1 MKYMTSQEIR
11 DTWLN
16 FFKSKGHHIEKGA
29 SLVPNNDPT
38 LLWIN
43 AGVAAL
49 KKYFDGREVPP
60 SRRIVN
66 LQKCIRTNDIE
77 NVGKTARH
85 HTFFEMMGNFSI
97 GDYFRNEAIEY
108 GFELLTSDK
117 YFGLDKDKLYITYY
131 PDDKDSFNKWVSLGI
146 DPTHLIASKDNFWEI
161 GEGPCGPD
169 TEIYYDRGEKYD
181 PKHLGIK
188 LLQEDIEND
197 RYIEIWNIVLS
208 QFNAKS
214 GVARKDYKEL
224 PSKNIDTGAGLER
237 FALILQGV
245 ETNFDTD
252 LFKPIINEVAKLTK
266 VKYQDNTMS
275 YRVIADHIK
284 ACTFA
289 LTDGAMFS
297 NEGRGYVLRRLLRRA
312 VSHGHRLNINK
323 PFMYN
328 LVRVVVANYSSFYP
342 ELINKESYVTNL
354 IKSEE
359 EKFFLTLTNGE
370 EVLKEMIKNH
380 HIDGF
385 KLYDTFGFPIELTIE
400 LANEANEKVDLE
412 DFKKK
417 MSEQK
422 ERARSARGEVQSMHA
437 QAKDLLDCTVKSE
450 FTYELKYI
458 KAKVVA
464 MFIDGVKTN
473 EIIDHGEIIFDKT
486 NFYAEMGGQVAD
498 IGSATN
504 KESQIS
510 ITNVIKAP
518 HQQHLHFVKVA
529 FGKIHIGDSFTL
541 KINKNRRH
549 LIMRNHSAT
558 HLLDATLSQVL
569 GPNVEQ
575 KGSFV
580 SDERLRFDFNYNSKL
595 DGKTIKLIERKV
607 NEQIALA
614 LEVETLVLPIEEA
627 KKLGAKMVFTEKYG
641 DTVRVVKMGN
651 YSIEFC
657 GGTHVSNTS
666 DIGIFKIESEESI
679 ASGIRRITAR
689 TSIGAYMLIDARENV
704 LGVTMQHLG
713 ARSIPEIPLAMN
725 ALLKDREM
733 LKLAL
738 KNNLALLANNM
749 ANTLKTKFKN
759 IKDHQVLIVKIDGG
773 NRDLLVNVASA
784 LKSNN
789 HNYLIILFGVSRTG
803 GNHLYVTSDIKEANA
818 GNIARSICQ
827 VLGGSGGGKPTEANG
842 KVNAINEIKQVE
854 ELVTKLL

>member
-11 DTWLN
+11 ETWLN
-16 FFKSKGHHIEKGA
+16 FFKSKKHHIERGA
-29 SLVPNNDPT
+29 SLVPNDDPT

-49 KKYFDGREVPP
+49 KKYFDGREIPP

-97 GDYFRNEAIEY
+97 GDYFRDEAIEY

-117 YFGLDKDKLYITYY
+117 YFGLPKDKLYITYY

-146 DPTHLIASKDNFWEI
+146 DPSHLVASKDNFWEI

-169 TEIYYDRGEKYD
+169 TEIYFDRGEKYD
-181 PKHLGIK
+181 PKHLGVK
-188 LLQEDIEND
+188 LLKEDIEND

-237 FALILQGV
+237 FALILQNV

-252 LFKPIINEVAKLTK
+252 LFKPIINEISKLTK
-266 VKYQDNTMS
+266 VTYKANTVS

-312 VSHGHRLNINK
+312 VSHGHKLNINK
-323 PFMYN
+323 PFMFN
-328 LVRVVVANYSSFYP
+328 LVKVVVNNYSSFYP
-342 ELINKESYVTNL
+342 ELKDKEQYVSKL

-359 EKFFLTLTNGE
+359 EKFFTTLSNGE

-400 LANEANEKVDLE
+400 LASEANEKVDLD
-412 DFKKK
+412 DFHKK
-417 MSEQK
+417 MNEQK
-422 ERARSARGEVQSMHA
+422 ERARSARGDVQSMHS
-437 QAKDLLDCTVKSE
+437 QSKDLLDCKVKSS
-450 FTYELKYI
+450 FTYENKYI

-464 MFIDGVKTN
+464 LFKDGVKVN
-473 EIIDHGEIIFDKT
+473 EIKDSGEVMFDNT
-486 NFYAEMGGQVAD
+486 NFYAESGGQIAD

-504 KESQIS
+504 KNSLIE

-518 HQQHLHFVKVA
+518 YKQHLHYIKIKKGKVSLN
-529 FGKIHIGDSFTL
+529 DSFTL
-541 KINKNRRH
+541 KVNKNRRK
-549 LIMRNHSAT
+549 LIMRNHSAA
-558 HLLDATLSQVL
+558 HLLDATLGNVL
-569 GPNVEQ
+569 GSDVMQ
-575 KGSFV
+575 KGSYV
-580 SDERLRFDFNYNSKL
+580 GDEYLRFDFNYNQKIDSKTL
-595 DGKTIKLIERKV
+595 KTIEDKV
-607 NEQIALA
+607 NEQIALG
-614 LEVETLVLPIEEA
+614 LDVKVMDLPIEEA
-627 KKLGAKMVFTEKYG
+627 KKLGAKMLFTEKYG
-641 DTVRVVKMGN
+641 DIVRVVKMGD
-651 YSIEFC
+651 YSMEFC

-689 TSIGAYMLIDARENV
+689 TSLGAYSLINKREEMVNELMNEVGAKSINEIKPILVALKKEKDTLKATIKNSLNKLANSEASEMAKEFTNIKNINV
-704 LGVTMQHLG
+704 LVKK
-713 ARSIPEIPLAMN
+713 INN
-725 ALLKDREM
+725 AD
-733 LKLAL
+733 
-738 KNNLALLANNM
+738 
-749 ANTLKTKFKN
+749 
-759 IKDHQVLIVKIDGG
+759 
-773 NRDLLVNVASA
+773 RDLLLSIASN
-784 LKSNN
+784 LKNK
-789 HNYLIILFGVSRTG
+789 HKDYLLVLFSEKSIYIATDKL
-803 GNHLYVTSDIKEANA
+803 HA
-818 GNIARSICQ
+818 GNIMKEVCKT
-827 VLGGSGGGKPTEANG
+827 LNGSGGGKPTEANG
-842 KVNAINEIKQVE
+842 KLNSDIKEEVMKETIN
-854 ELVTKLL
+854 KLI

>member
-1 MKYMTSQEIR
+1 MKYMTSQQIR
-11 DTWLN
+11 ETWLF
-16 FFKSKGHHIEKGA
+16 FFKSKGHHIERGA
-29 SLVPNNDPT
+29 SLIPYNDPT

-49 KKYFDGREVPP
+49 KPYFDGRAIPP

-77 NVGKTARH
+77 NVGRTARH

-117 YFGLDKDKLYITYY
+117 YFGMDKDKLYITYY

-146 DPTHLIASKDNFWEI
+146 DPSHLIPSKDNFWEI

-169 TEIYYDRGEKYD
+169 TEIYFDRGEKYD

-188 LLQEDIEND
+188 LMQEDIDND

-214 GVARKDYKEL
+214 GIPREQYKEL

-237 FALILQGV
+237 FACILQGT
-245 ETNFDTD
+245 ETNFETD
-252 LFKPIINEVAKLTK
+252 LFKPILEEIAKLTK
-266 VKYQDNTMS
+266 VKYNENTMS

-289 LTDGAMFS
+289 LSDGALFS

-312 VSHGHRLNINK
+312 VSHGHKLGINQ
-323 PFMYN
+323 PFMFQ
-328 LVRVVVANYSSFYP
+328 LVKTVNEIYHSFYP
-342 ELINKESYVTNL
+342 ELKDRVELISNI

-359 EKFFLTLTNGE
+359 EKFFKTLTNGE
-370 EVLKEMIKNH
+370 VLLKEMAKVH
-380 HIDGF
+380 QIDGF
-385 KLYDTFGFPIELTIE
+385 KLYDTFGFPIELTME
-400 LANEANEKVDLE
+400 LASELGEQVDLKDFNEKM
-412 DFKKK
+412 KA
-417 MSEQK
+417 QK
-422 ERARSARGEVQSMHA
+422 ERARAARGNLQSMHS
-437 QAKDLLDCTVKSE
+437 QSRDLMECTAKSE
-450 FTYELKYI
+450 FIYENKYI

-464 MFIDGVKTN
+464 MFVDGVKVD
-473 EIIDHGEIIFDKT
+473 EIDERGEIMFDKT
-486 NFYAEMGGQVAD
+486 TFYAEMGGQVAD
-498 IGSATN
+498 IGTATN
-504 KESQIS
+504 KTTQI
-510 ITNVIKAP
+510 IIGNVIKAP
-518 HQQHLHFVKVA
+518 HQQHLHFIKVM
-529 FGKIHIGDSFTL
+529 FGKIHVGDSFTL
-541 KINKNRRH
+541 KVNKNRRR

-569 GPNVEQ
+569 GPTVEQ

-580 SDERLRFDFNYNSKL
+580 SDEHLRFDFNYNSKL
-595 DGKTIKLIERKV
+595 DGKTIKLIEKKV
-607 NEQIALA
+607 NEQIALG
-614 LEVETLVLPIEEA
+614 LDVETMVLPIEEA

-641 DTVRVVKMGN
+641 DVVRVVKMGN

-666 DIGIFKIESEESI
+666 DIGIFKIESEESV

-704 LGVTMQHLG
+704 LGATMQHLG
-713 ARSIPEIPLAMN
+713 ARSIPEIPLAVN
-725 ALLKDREM
+725 TLLKDREM
-733 LKLAL
+733 LKLAV
-738 KNNLALLANNM
+738 KNNLALLASNM
-749 ANTLKTKFKN
+749 AANLKTKFKN

-773 NRDLLVNVASA
+773 NRDLLVNVANA
-784 LKSNN
+784 LKANN
-789 HNYLIILFGVSRTG
+789 HNYLIILFGMSRTG
-803 GNHLYVTSDIKEANA
+803 GNHLYVTTDINEANA
-818 GNIARSICQ
+818 GVIARSICQ
-827 VLGGSGGGKPTEANG
+827 ITGGSGGGKPTEANG
-842 KVNAINEIKQVE
+842 RVNAVNEIKQIE
-854 ELVTKLL
+854 ELVTTLL